1 MTMDVS
7 LRLRLKNELSR
18 EAKVAER
25 DLKELGDA
33 ARKLG
38 SRSSNRLGND
48 IAQVSREAAKSESAV
63 NRLGARARQLNSI
76 NTNTA
81 EREIKSLGTAAVE
94 ARSRVNNLGT
104 RLRQVGG
111 DGGGKLGTISSRL
124 SEIEQPASTL
134 NTTMGALSGSAR
146 GAMTALGAF
155 ITADRIIGGLEQL
168 SQKFKEVNRE
178 VAAIAVTVGMRT
190 PEAMAKI
197 QASNEA
203 LSIRYGRTQTEVNE
217 ARGNYAAAGM
227 DLGKQ
232 EEILEPTLKA
242 AVASKSAPGTISD
255 AVIAMIQ
262 NLGIKEKE
270 VPAALDMLSKGT
282 DLGRFEVGAFAR
294 NLPKL
299 ATMYAGTGRQGLPAL
314 AELVTA
320 AQVVMKSS
328 GTQDIAAN
336 NLDNLIGKL
345 SSPDT
350 VGNFEDAGIDIKALK
365 KRSLKRGT
373 PYMLDVIDE
382 VMRVTKG
389 DEFQIGELFGD
400 KEAKMALT
408 PLITFRDEYNA
419 WLKQIRDQSAGQND
433 QNFDFVG
440 NTPFEKS
447 RRREAALEATG
458 GKLGEAYDRLISPL
472 ADRIVRVISP
482 EYNKQRTVEEEPE
495 LLKQTSTERL
505 RIENEILRLQGQQRE
520 MADGGQSLG
529 PQINRLKAE
538 MATLLEEEAAIMEN
552 VRTIR
557 AEAGAEAVR
566 RAEDAANVDLG
577 KSTGELPIPGQ
588 RPGPMPSERPVTP
601 QIEGKLEKDLSG
613 SAEKAMNGYN
623 ERLTAEGDR
632 AVAIAA
638 DKAAEMQRVL
648 NFTAQP
654 TIAPT
659 FIQPG
664 ATGAPAAPT
673 TGERHSSL
681 QTNTGV
687 TLNQQIVSP
696 NSRVAAL
703 RAQREANRSVRMAQ
717 SRALGDLG
725 PRTA

>member
-18 EAKVAER
+18 DAKVAER

-38 SRSSNRLGND
+38 SRGSNQLGRD
-48 IAQVSREAAKSESAV
+48 IAQVSREAGKSEAAV
-63 NRLGARARQLNSI
+63 NRLGTRARQLNSI

-81 EREIKSLGTAAVE
+81 EREIKSLGTAAIE
-94 ARSRVNNLGT
+94 AQARVNNLGT

-111 DGGGKLGTISSRL
+111 DGGGKLGTVGSKL
-124 SEIEQPASTL
+124 SEMERPASAL
-134 NTTMGALSGSAR
+134 NSTMGLLASSA
-146 GAMTALGAF
+146 AGAF
-155 ITADRIIGGLEQL
+155 SGLMAFASADRIIGGLEQL
-168 SQKFKEVNRE
+168 SQKFREVNRE
-178 VAAIAVTVGMRT
+178 VAAIAVTVGMRS
-190 PEAMAKI
+190 PEAMAQI
-197 QASNEA
+197 QSSNEK
-203 LSIRYGRTQTEVNE
+203 LSIRYGRSQAEVNE

-232 EEILEPTLKA
+232 EQILEPTLKA

-262 NLGIKEKE
+262 NLGIKESE
-270 VPAALDMLSKGT
+270 VPMALDMMSKGT

-299 ATMYAGTGRQGLPAL
+299 ATMYAGTGRKGLPAL
-314 AELVTA
+314 SELVTA
-320 AQVVMKSS
+320 AQIAMESA
-328 GTQDIAAN
+328 GTEDIAAN

-350 VGNFEDAGIDIKALK
+350 VKNFDEAGIDIEALK
-365 KRSLKRGT
+365 KRSLKNGT
-373 PYMLDVIDE
+373 PYMMDVVDE

-389 DEFQIGELFGD
+389 DEFRIGELFGD
-400 KEAKMALT
+400 KEAKMALL
-408 PLITFRDEYNA
+408 PLINNREKFTA
-419 WLKQIRDQSAGQND
+419 WLKQIRDESAGQTD

-440 NTPFEKS
+440 KTGYEKS
-447 RRREAALEATG
+447 RRRDAALEATG
-458 GKLGEAYDRLISPL
+458 GKIGESYDRLISPL

-495 LLKQTSTERL
+495 LLKQTSAERL

-538 MATLLEEEAAIMEN
+538 MATLLEEEAAIIEN

-566 RAEDAANVDLG
+566 RAEDANNVDLG

-588 RPGPMPSERPVTP
+588 RPGPMPAERPVTP

-623 ERLTAEGDR
+623 ERLTIEADR
-632 AVAIAA
+632 AVSIASE
-638 DKAAEMQRVL
+638 KAAEMQRVL

-659 FIQPG
+659 FVQPSSG
-664 ATGAPAAPT
+664 GSSGPAS
-673 TGERHSSL
+673 EKHSSL
-681 QTNTGV
+681 QNSSSMNLTQNIV
-687 TLNQQIVSP
+687 TP
-696 NSRVAAL
+696 NPKLAAL
-703 RAQREANRSVRMAQ
+703 KSRRDQARAIQQAKARSLHDVGRGIA
-717 SRALGDLG
+717 
-725 PRTA
+725 